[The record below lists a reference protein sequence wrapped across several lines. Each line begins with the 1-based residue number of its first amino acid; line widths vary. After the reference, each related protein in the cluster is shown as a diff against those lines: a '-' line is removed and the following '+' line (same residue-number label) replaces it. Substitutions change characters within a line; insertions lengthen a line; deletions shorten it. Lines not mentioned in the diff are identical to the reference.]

1 MGVPASVSVINFLGS
16 KPSLAAARLRFPA
29 VIVFAFNDP
38 RVEIRAPILIIVP
51 PVMPNIFVAANA
63 NGAEELI
70 NSFAMNDYADDI
82 NKQEKPR
89 VVSCMFELCGV
100 ASFCCKLLDFYLQ
113 GLCELFFSAFLFSR
127 PVVSSA
133 SMCH

>member
-70 NSFAMNDYADDI
+70 NSFAGTIAAIEILTMRYSAKIVKTDAINTLGIVFCGLITLSAGTVAVSIPTNDHI
-82 NKQEKPR
+82 TS
-89 VVSCMFELCGV
+89 VVTV
-100 ASFCCKLLDFYLQ
+100 ASNEI
-113 GLCELFFSAFLFSR
+113 G
-127 PVVSSA
+127 
-133 SMCH
+133 